1 MAFGELVFEIF
12 KSAFVVNATLTHAAE
27 TETDRS
33 PCRYAPVAKAHIH
46 SIMPDLIRRN
56 ARVPLHV

>member
-12 KSAFVVNATLTHAAE
+12 KSAFVVNDTLTHAA
-27 TETDRS
+27 ETDRS

-56 ARVPLHV
+56 ARVPLRV